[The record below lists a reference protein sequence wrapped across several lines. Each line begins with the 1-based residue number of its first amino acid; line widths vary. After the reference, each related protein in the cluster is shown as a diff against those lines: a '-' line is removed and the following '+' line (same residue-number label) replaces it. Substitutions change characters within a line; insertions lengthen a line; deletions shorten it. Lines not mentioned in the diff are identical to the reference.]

1 MIKIFRISKDAWKK
15 ELEDKG
21 FKILNIKYVGGDPV
35 EVVVE
40 PINSLSS
47 TIKKLTIRGLDFEEL
62 DEEYFLENYRGKLVD
77 KIRREREK

>member
-1 MIKIFRISKDAWKK
+1 MVKIFKINKDAWKK

-21 FKILNIKYVGGDPV
+21 FKILCISYVGGDPV